1 MSWAVLL
8 IYIISKSLS
17 VTFLITTLLLS
28 HVGVVFPY
36 IWSSSVHLV
45 HLGPFRPIWSTSVRS
60 THFDAF
66 SPFWSIRSKITLHK
80 INILNL
86 ILSLLLML
94 QFKFLA
100 ISLIYIYIFIY
111 IFMYLFLQ
119 KNNLH
124 IYNIEKSQ
132 SIHQSK

>member
-17 VTFLITTLLLS
+17 VIFLITTLLLS

-100 ISLIYIYIFIY
+100 ISLKKNLYIYIYIYLFIY
-111 IFMYLFLQ
+111 LC
-119 KNNLH
+119 
-124 IYNIEKSQ
+124 IYSFRKI
-132 SIHQSK
+132 IYTFIT